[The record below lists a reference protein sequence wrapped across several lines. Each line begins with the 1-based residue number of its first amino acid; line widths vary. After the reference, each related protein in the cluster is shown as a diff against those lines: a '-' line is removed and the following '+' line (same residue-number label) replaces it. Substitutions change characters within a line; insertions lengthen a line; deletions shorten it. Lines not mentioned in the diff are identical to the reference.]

1 MPYYVVRGTV
11 PPKKHTVHK
20 QADGSLA
27 YEEMIGEE
35 GFSGSAS
42 MLYHRRV
49 PSAMIDSRPWDL
61 GDLKT
66 QPNYPL
72 RPLHLRLG
80 DLFPGEA
87 YVGKDPVR
95 HRRLVLGNGDV
106 RINYVVADTVSPL
119 YSNATG
125 DECVYVQSGR
135 ARLESVFGQLE
146 VGAGDYVILPRTTIH
161 RWVPLGV
168 DEHGPLRFFCIEASS
183 HIVHPRRHLSKYGQ
197 FLAGS
202 PLTER
207 DLRVV
212 DGPSL
217 APHPE
222 QEEPVDVYVKHRG
235 RAAHG
240 IVGSVVTHATHPFD
254 VEGWDGYVYPYA
266 FSVHDFEPV
275 TGSIHQPPP
284 AHQVLEGY
292 NFVDLQLRPAPAGL
306 PPGRHPAA
314 VLPLERRLRRG
325 AVLLRRR
332 LHGPQGHRHR
342 RRIGDPAPVGPL
354 ARPAGPRVRERP
366 RRDRDRRARRDDR
379 HLPSAGDRR
388 GRHGQRRRPVRVVL
402 ERRGPRRPHRA
413 GAVVID
419 GRAAK
424 HRRHSPCRRVF

>member
-87 YVGKDPVR
+87 YLGKDPVR

-106 RINYVVADTVSPL
+106 RINYVVADTTSPL

-135 ARLESVFGQLE
+135 ARLESVFGELE

-168 DEHGPLRFFCIEASS
+168 DDDGPLRFFCIEASS

-240 IVGSVVTHATHPFD
+240 IVGSIVTHATHPFD

-292 NFVDLQLRPAPAGL
+292 NFVICNFVP
-306 PPGRHPAA
+306 
-314 VLPLERRLRRG
+314 RRLDYHPD
-325 AVLLRRR
+325 AIPLPYYHSNVDSDEVLFYSGGDYTARKGTGIGVESLT
-332 LHGPQGHRHR
+332 LHPSGHSHGPQVRAYENAHGVTETDELAVMVDTFRPLE
-342 RRIGDPAPVGPL
+342 IGEGGMASD
-354 ARPAGPRVRERP
+354 
-366 RRDRDRRARRDDR
+366 
-379 HLPSAGDRR
+379 
-388 GRHGQRRRPVRVVL
+388 
-402 ERRGPRRPHRA
+402 
-413 GAVVID
+413 D
-419 GRAAK
+419 GRYAWSWSGEGPDGPIA
-424 HRRHSPCRRVF
+424 PLP